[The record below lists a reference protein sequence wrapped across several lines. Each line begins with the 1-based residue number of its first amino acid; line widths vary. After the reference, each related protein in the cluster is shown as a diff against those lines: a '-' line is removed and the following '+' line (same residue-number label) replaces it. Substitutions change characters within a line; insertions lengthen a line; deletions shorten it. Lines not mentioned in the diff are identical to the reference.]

1 MNTVYSLRIAAGAVF
16 AALAASLVLA
26 GGALAGT
33 QEDAK
38 LERGLE
44 RLTTKVE
51 GGPPGASVL
60 VLRGDRK
67 QFFTSGV
74 ANVETGKPFRPNKK
88 MRIASTSKAFSGAV
102 ALTLVDQGK
111 LALDDTIG
119 ERLPGLAPKWDA
131 VTLRQ
136 VLSHT
141 GGLPNFTT
149 DPGFQE
155 YFSEHLTER
164 GITIP
169 ELVAFVSDEDLE
181 YTPGTQYEYS
191 NTDNLIVALFAE
203 EATGESYEDLLQ
215 ELVFARLG
223 LERTWLPGGT
233 RLPGP
238 RIEGYDTLPEIEN
251 ITSCCSMAF
260 VSASGGLYSTPFELA
275 TFMRAYAG
283 GTMFSPA
290 VRREQRTLF
299 PGGGSEPPGPG
310 EQDAG
315 LAVFRYETRCGTVF
329 GHTGNFPGYTQFA
342 ASNRRGTKSVAVSAN
357 RQLAPDAP
365 GIKAPEAFVHLR
377 KLFEDAVCAM
387 RS

>member
-1 MNTVYSLRIAAGAVF
+1 MIRRDSIAAVPAAVV
-16 AALAASLVLA
+16 AALAASLVLV
-26 GGALAGT
+26 GAAFAGT
-33 QEDAK
+33 QEDARV
-38 LERGLE
+38 ERGLE

-51 GGPPGASVL
+51 GGPPGASVI

-74 ANVETGKPFRPNKK
+74 ANVETAKPFTPNKK

-102 ALTLVDQGK
+102 ALSLVDQGE
-111 LALDDTIG
+111 LSLDDTIG

-136 VLSHT
+136 VLNHT

-149 DPGFQE
+149 DPGFQA
-155 YFSEHLTER
+155 YFGAHLTER

-169 ELVAFVSDEDLE
+169 ELVDFVADKDLR
-181 YTPGTQYEYS
+181 YPPGTEYEYS
-191 NTDNLIVALFAE
+191 NTDNLVVALFAE
-203 EATGESYEDLLQ
+203 QATGKTYEELLR
-215 ELVFARLG
+215 ELVFEPLG

-238 RIEGYDTLPEIEN
+238 RIEGYDTLPEVEN

-275 TFMRAYAG
+275 EFMRAYAG
-283 GTMFSPA
+283 GQMFGPA
-290 VRREQRTLF
+290 VRREQRTTF
-299 PGGGSEPPGPG
+299 AGGGSEPPGPG
-310 EQDAG
+310 AQSAG
-315 LAVFRYETRCGTVF
+315 LAVFKYETRCGTVF

-342 ASNRRGTKSVAVSAN
+342 ATNRRGTKSVAVSAN

-365 GIKAPEAFVHLR
+365 GIKAPEAFVHLQ